1 MAIPTAMMDPM
12 SWLLNA
18 KTAQP
23 ATFSSVRLTEK
34 RFALEMDANV
44 MALRAAPLTSL
55 LVWMGQRVF
64 QRVICV
70 MVTHTV
76 MMAKMMLICMN
87 YYLNGDEILV
97 LYLLYLHPSFNRCT
111 TIMYIY
117 VYFLDFGVKCSMT
130 SD

>member
-1 MAIPTAMMDPM
+1 MYE
-12 SWLLNA
+12 LL
-18 KTAQP
+18 
-23 ATFSSVRLTEK
+23 SE
-34 RFALEMDANV
+34 
-44 MALRAAPLTSL
+44 
-55 LVWMGQRVF
+55 RVF

-97 LYLLYLHPSFNRCT
+97 LYLLYLHPSLGVQQLYMC
-111 TIMYIY
+111 IY

>member
-1 MAIPTAMMDPM
+1 MFDYAIRAIEAELCDAYMYE
-12 SWLLNA
+12 LL
-18 KTAQP
+18 
-23 ATFSSVRLTEK
+23 SE
-34 RFALEMDANV
+34 
-44 MALRAAPLTSL
+44 
-55 LVWMGQRVF
+55 RVF

-97 LYLLYLHPSFNRCT
+97 IYLLYLHPSFTRCT